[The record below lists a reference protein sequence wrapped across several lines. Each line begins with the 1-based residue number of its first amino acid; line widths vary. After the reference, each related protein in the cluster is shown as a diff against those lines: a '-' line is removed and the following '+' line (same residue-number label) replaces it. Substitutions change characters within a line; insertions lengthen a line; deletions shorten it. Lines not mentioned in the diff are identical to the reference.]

1 MKKRII
7 SALLSIVTVSS
18 LITGC
23 SSPDIRT
30 ESGNTNTS
38 SSISN
43 APNIT
48 VEYDPSNVSAE
59 TLARSNADF
68 NSALISYIEQNGFA
82 EENYMISPTSY
93 RAAMALAIAGADNAT
108 KEELL
113 HAMGFNDMN
122 ELVAWYVSVTE
133 SVNKYNEWLKDA
145 QKDFKEN
152 REDYGDGASKPSG
165 VFDLENSIWRNT
177 TNATGELSQDYMD
190 YVAKNFNAAANN
202 VSSDEITDVVND
214 WINENTEGLIPSI
227 SDDLS
232 AADLILINTLYLKAS
247 WEYDFSEYYTEEGDF
262 TTFSGDTVSKDFMN
276 QQEEF
281 LYYED
286 DDCKFVVLPM
296 NGGVNA
302 VFILGD
308 ATNVMDKMSEASY
321 ENVAV
326 SLPKFETETSFN
338 HNELIG
344 FCMDRGATSAFNEDA
359 DFSVMSDEMDL
370 FITDIIQ
377 KTKIEVDEKG
387 IKAAAATVILMKD
400 GCAEIEEVKEFTA
413 DQPFTYMILTDS
425 ETPELL
431 FYGQL
436 VK

>member
-1 MKKRII
+1 MKKRIV
-7 SALLSIVTVSS
+7 STLLSIVTVSN

-30 ESGNTNTS
+30 ASGAPNS
-38 SSISN
+38 SGISN
-43 APNIT
+43 APDIT
-48 VEYDPSNVSAE
+48 NEYNPSNVSAE
-59 TLARSNADF
+59 TLASSNADF

-93 RAAMALAIAGADNAT
+93 RAAMALAIVGADNAT

-133 SVNKYNEWLKDA
+133 SVDKYNEWLKDA

-202 VSSDEITDVVND
+202 VSSDKITNAVND
-214 WINENTEGLIPSI
+214 WIDENTDGLIRSI

-232 AADLILINTLYLKAS
+232 ASDLILINTLYLKAS
-247 WEYDFSEYYTEEGDF
+247 WKNDFDEYCTEEGDF
-262 TTFSGDTVSKDFMN
+262 TTIFGDTVSKDFMN

-296 NGGVNA
+296 NGGINA

-308 ATNVMDKMSEASY
+308 ATGVMDKMSEASY
-321 ENVAV
+321 EDVAV
-326 SLPKFETETSFN
+326 SIPKFVTETSFSQ
-338 HNELIG
+338 NELIG

-359 DFSVMSDEMDL
+359 DFSIMSDEMDL

-377 KTKIEVDEKG
+377 KTKIDVDEKG
-387 IKAAAATVILMKD
+387 VRAAAATAIIMKA